1 MAESNSVELVVIDA
15 DKRGFL
21 RLLKFDNY
29 EALISFTAK
38 GKSRSGYYF
47 KVDRTYA
54 VLLGSF
60 LFRERAMK
68 MNAETEKTIK
78 TGDHF
83 TVKPDHAHVFTAL
96 EDSFMIEF
104 TPNAKEKIEMIP
116 YKPYRKICEKDV

>member
-1 MAESNSVELVVIDA
+1 MSISLELLKVHE
-15 DKRGFL
+15 DKRGL
-21 RLLKFDNY
+21 LDLLKFDNY

-47 KVDRTYA
+47 KVDRIYA

-60 LFRERAMK
+60 LFRERSMK
-68 MNAETEKTIK
+68 TNVEIEKTVK

-116 YKPYRKICEKDV
+116 YKPYREICEKD

>member
-1 MAESNSVELVVIDA
+1 MPVFLELLKIHE
-15 DKRGFL
+15 DKRGL
-21 RLLKFDNY
+21 LELLKFDNH
-29 EALISFTAK
+29 EAVVSFTTK

-47 KVDRTYA
+47 KVKRVYT

-60 LFRERAMK
+60 LFRETNIK
-68 MNAETEKTIK
+68 TNNEKKWVIK

-83 TVKPDHAHVFTAL
+83 SVKPGYAHMFTAL

-116 YKPYRKICEKDV
+116 YKPYRDICEKEI